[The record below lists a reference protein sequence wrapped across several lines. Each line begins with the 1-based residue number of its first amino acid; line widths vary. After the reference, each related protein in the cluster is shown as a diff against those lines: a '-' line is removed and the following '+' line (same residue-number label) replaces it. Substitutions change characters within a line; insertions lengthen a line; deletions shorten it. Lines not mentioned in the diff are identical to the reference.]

1 LSRTGPVLRLST
13 LSRQLLPR
21 LVVHA
26 GAKKES
32 DDAGVGLQAQVL
44 VRRPALAEPCAGAV
58 RSETTLQI
66 GHDDQVTRLR
76 RINHDIYRFA
86 VEQVLKPRK

>member
-1 LSRTGPVLRLST
+1 MSRTGPVLRLST

-44 VRRPALAEPCAGAV
+44 VRRPALAEPCGGAV